1 VPGCWARCYGS
12 RAPEWH
18 LEVSIFISVM
28 NIAIFIHQPVCA
40 VDSANGIIKSLSPQH
55 SFKLFSQ
62 DEVESTFF
70 DDVDCV
76 CFPGG
81 FGDADRF
88 DRLLKWNYDS
98 IVDFVKGG
106 GKYLGVC
113 MGAYWAGPHY
123 FDILDNIEVEQY
135 IRRPNTCTR
144 RPHPKAMPV
153 QWLDNSERM
162 YFYDGCCFVGND
174 MDVVARYSN
183 SDPMAIIQ
191 RNVGLIGCHLESE
204 AWWYNKKY
212 LQPHWHG
219 GIHYPLLLDFVNSI

>member
-1 VPGCWARCYGS
+1 MSFLVLS
-12 RAPEWH
+12 
-18 LEVSIFISVM
+18 M

-40 VDSANGIIKSLSPQH
+40 VDSANGIIKSLSSHH

-62 DEVESTFF
+62 DEVEPTFF

-88 DRLLKWNYDS
+88 DRLLKWNYDA
-98 IVDFVKGG
+98 VKDFVDRG
-106 GKYLGVC
+106 GKYLGIC

-123 FDILDNIEVEQY
+123 FNLLKNAEVEQY

-153 QWLDNSERM
+153 QWRGQNERM
-162 YFYDGCCFVGND
+162 YFYDGCAIIGDNL
-174 MDVVARYSN
+174 DVVATYSN
-183 SDPMAIIQ
+183 GDPMAVIQ
-191 RNVGLIGCHLESE
+191 GQVGLIGCHLESE
-204 AWWYNKKY
+204 QWWYNKKY
-212 LQPHWHG
+212 LQPYWHR
-219 GIHYPLLLDFVNSI
+219 GIHYKLLLDFVNSF

>member
-1 VPGCWARCYGS
+1 
-12 RAPEWH
+12 
-18 LEVSIFISVM
+18 M

-40 VDSANGIIKSLSPQH
+40 VDSANGIIKALSPQH
-55 SFKLFSQ
+55 SFKLFSI
-62 DEVESTFF
+62 DEVEPTFF

-98 IVDFVKGG
+98 VTSFVKQGG
-106 GKYLGVC
+106 RYLGIC
-113 MGAYWAGPHY
+113 MGAYWAGKHY
-123 FDILDNIEVEQY
+123 FNLLDNVSVEQY
-135 IRRPNTCTR
+135 YKRPNSCTR

-153 QWLDNSERM
+153 QWLNNDERM
-162 YFYDGCCFVGND
+162 YFYDGCAFVGNN

-191 RNVGLIGCHLESE
+191 RNIGLIGCHLESE
-204 AWWYNKKY
+204 QWWYDKKY
-212 LQPHWHG
+212 LQPHWHRG
-219 GIHYPLLLDFVNSI
+219 RHHGLLLDFVTRL

>member
-1 VPGCWARCYGS
+1 
-12 RAPEWH
+12 
-18 LEVSIFISVM
+18 M

-40 VDSANGIIKSLSPQH
+40 VDSANGIIKSLSPRH

-62 DEVESTFF
+62 DEVEASFF

-98 IVDFVKGG
+98 IRSFVQRGG
-106 GKYLGVC
+106 RYLGIC
-113 MGAYWAGPHY
+113 MGAYWAGEHY
-123 FDILDNIEVEQY
+123 FNILNNIKVEQY
-135 IRRPNTCTR
+135 YRRPTACTR

-153 QWLDNSERM
+153 KWRDLNERM
-162 YFYDGCCFVGND
+162 YFYDGPSFIGSD

-183 SDPMAIIQ
+183 TDPMAIIQ
-191 RNVGLIGCHLESE
+191 GHIGLIGCHLESE
-204 AWWYNKKY
+204 QWWYDKKY
-212 LQPHWHG
+212 LRPHWHG
-219 GIHYPLLLDFVNSI
+219 GIHYQLLRDFVDML